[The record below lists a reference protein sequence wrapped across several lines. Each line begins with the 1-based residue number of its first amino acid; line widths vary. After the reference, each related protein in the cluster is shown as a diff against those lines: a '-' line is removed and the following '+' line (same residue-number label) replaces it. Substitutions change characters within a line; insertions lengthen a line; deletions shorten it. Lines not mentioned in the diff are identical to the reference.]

1 MEFTGNEYAWKDVI
15 VTLLGR
21 PVTGIRGIEYKT
33 KQQTEALF
41 AAGTKARSIQKG
53 KIEIAG
59 TITILQSEMNALNRA
74 AKEKGYTSA
83 TELSF
88 DIIIC
93 YVPENGLAITTDKLI
108 GVSLSEIGHGI
119 KEGDL
124 YQEHALPFIAMD
136 IEYNVI

>member
-1 MEFTGNEYAWKDVI
+1 MEFKGNEYAWKDVTI
-15 VTLLGR
+15 AFLGR

-33 KQQTEALF
+33 KQQTEALY
-41 AAGTKARSIQKG
+41 AAGSKARSIQKG
-53 KIEIAG
+53 KIEIEG
-59 TITILQSEMNALNRA
+59 TLTILQSELNALNKA
-74 AKEKGYTSA
+74 AQLAGYTSA

-93 YVPENGLAITTDKLI
+93 YVPENGLAVTTDKLV
-108 GVSLSEIGHGI
+108 GVSLTEIGHSI

-136 IEYNVI
+136 IKYNVV